1 MLHIDWVKAN
11 DGSIEANICFSDVGT
26 EIKWSSVLCKVSFG
40 AVKGGKKGFDGFLV
54 RFLRSGNGQLVGK
67 VLQRGSLGRATRTS
81 VRSKARF
88 VDPIVDVIID
98 PIVCPFNLCS
108 QSLRKEVNAL
118 ILDGKYVIKCG
129 VEHSYNFA
137 GLNVDKVNSSAFLS
151 TTAKDV
157 PHC

>member
-1 MLHIDWVKAN
+1 MLHIDWVEAN

-26 EIKWSSVLCKVSFG
+26 KIKWSSMFCKMSFG
-40 AVKGGKKGFDGFLV
+40 AVKGGKKRVDGFLV
-54 RFLRSGNGQLVGK
+54 RFLRSDNSQLVGK
-67 VLQRGSLGRATRTS
+67 VLQRGDLGRATTTS

-88 VDPIVDVIID
+88 VDPVVDVIIG

-118 ILDGKYVIKCG
+118 ILAGKYVIKCG
-129 VEHSYNFA
+129 IEHAYNFA
-137 GLNVDKVNSSAFLS
+137 GLNVDMVNSSAFLS
-151 TTAKDV
+151 TTAKDA

>member
-1 MLHIDWVKAN
+1 MLHIDWVEAN
-11 DGSIEANICFSDVGT
+11 DGSIEANICFSNIGT
-26 EIKWSSVLCKVSFG
+26 EEVRSSVFGKVSFG

-67 VLQRGSLGRATRTS
+67 VLQRGNWGRTTRTS

-88 VDPIVDVIID
+88 VDPVVDVIIS
-98 PIVCPFNLCS
+98 PVVCLFNLCS
-108 QSLRKEVNAL
+108 QSLRKEINAL
-118 ILDGKYVIKCG
+118 ILVRKYVIKCG
-129 VEHSYNFA
+129 IEHAYDFA
-137 GLNVDKVNSSAFLS
+137 GLNIDKVSSSAFLS